1 MKWVVTGVFGIA
13 VALGLY
19 NGFLYAYV
27 KVRHWYH
34 KKVILYR
41 QHHHLPGDKVHR
53 PKRIKKEESNVH

>member
-27 KVRHWYH
+27 KVRHWYR
-34 KKVILYR
+34 KKVKHNRLI
-41 QHHHLPGDKVHR
+41 GDKVHR
-53 PKRIKKEESNVH
+53 PKRIKKEESNV